1 MDKKRALAVLV
12 VFSAL
17 GMAQKFSVEG
27 GAGFYGGLGGQLA
40 VVVEDLVQGLPL
52 GLRLGVGFA
61 QSDALDDAY
70 DLGGGTKWGDY
81 KNTNQLSEWG
91 QNITLS
97 ADVLYKVSVQ
107 GLPVEVAPYVGL
119 RYNFFSG
126 GYTDPQNN
134 LPNIK
139 AETASSN
146 QFGLGLGARLAYPL
160 APNLRVVG
168 DLGVDYFFKACI
180 EGRTE
185 PDAGS
190 PTSQTVCPGDTAY
203 PNLDKFVT
211 QPEWVLKLRLG
222 LAYRF

>member
-70 DLGGGTKWGDY
+70 DLGGGTKWGDF

-107 GLPVEVAPYVGL
+107 GLPVELAPYVGL

-126 GYTDPQNN
+126 GSTDPQDN
-134 LPNIK
+134 LTIK
-139 AETASSN
+139 AYTVSSN

-160 APNLRVVG
+160 APNLQLVG
-168 DLGVDYFFKACI
+168 DLGADYFFKACI
-180 EGRTE
+180 EERIE
-185 PDAGS
+185 PDTGS